1 MICDALI
8 LPSARIHPLCE
19 SFQVWVKDVITMQ
32 IMASYTG
39 RRIDCWVVGEEVKRD
54 SQLSIYKGERLA
66 LAST

>member
-1 MICDALI
+1 MVCDALI
-8 LPSARIHPLCE
+8 LPSARIHSLCE
-19 SFQVWVKDVITMQ
+19 SLQVWTKAVIAMQ

-54 SQLSIYKGERLA
+54 SQLSIYKGERPA